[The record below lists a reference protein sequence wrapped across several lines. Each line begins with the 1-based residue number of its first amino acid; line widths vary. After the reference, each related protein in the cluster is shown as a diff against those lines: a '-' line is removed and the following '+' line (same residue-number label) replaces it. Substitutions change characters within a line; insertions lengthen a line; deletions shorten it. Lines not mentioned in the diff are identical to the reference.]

1 MQTIKKVLVLSVTVL
16 ILIVAVA
23 LLFFR
28 DQDTEKLYRCPGCNV
43 ILITTDSLRSDHLGY
58 MGYERD
64 TSPYLDTIAKEGVV
78 FTKHYAQS
86 SFTPPSLASI
96 MTSQYVAEHGLIE
109 WNELSD
115 DKLTISEILKDNG
128 YQTIAFN
135 AGPHLNW
142 VNLDQGFKFNYV
154 GSKHR
159 AGRLMNKRVLDWLEK
174 DRRGKYFMWIHYFDA
189 HRPYKPRTP
198 YRDMYTGGYEKVKDP
213 QREFKNPITLF
224 KKVWSGKRRL
234 TDAEEE
240 YLISLYDGGISFQD
254 TQIGSL
260 ISKMKTMGALENTII
275 IITADHGENL
285 NEHKTQPNYFFSHDP
300 TLYDQ
305 VTRVPLIFWA
315 DDLPKGIKTDTYTQ
329 SIDIAPT
336 ILEMLEIKNNNLPFR
351 GKSLI
356 PLFFGRTMPERD
368 VFSQCEGWE
377 NKRMVISDG
386 YKYILD
392 LNNNQEELFHLSEDP
407 GEKRNLID
415 TSDRSQE
422 LREKINIYIKTYEF
436 NSTKEYELRE
446 KMKDQKSLGYI

>member
-1 MQTIKKVLVLSVTVL
+1 MHTIKKVIVLSVTVL
-16 ILIVAVA
+16 ILIVAVV
-23 LLFFR
+23 LLFIR
-28 DQDTEKLYRCPGCNV
+28 DQDTEKLYSCPGCNV
-43 ILITTDSLRSDHLGY
+43 ILITIDSLRLDHLGY

-64 TSPYLDTIAKEGVV
+64 TSPYLDSIAKEGVV
-78 FTKHYAQS
+78 FTRHYAQS

-96 MTSQYVAEHGLIE
+96 MTSQYVAEHGLID
-109 WNELSD
+109 WNDLSD
-115 DKLTISEILKDNG
+115 DKLTISEILKVKG

-154 GSKHR
+154 GSKDRKGR
-159 AGRLMNKRVLDWLEK
+159 ADRMNRKVLSWLEK
-174 DRRGKYFMWIHYFDA
+174 ERNGKYFMWIHYFDV
-189 HRPYKPRTP
+189 HRPYTPKKP
-198 YRDMYTGGYEKVKDP
+198 YRDMYTGGYEKAKDP
-213 QREFKNPITLF
+213 QREFKNRIEFF
-224 KKVWSGKRRL
+224 KKVWSGERRL

-254 TQIGSL
+254 HEIGSL

-285 NEHKTQPNYFFSHDP
+285 NEHQAQPNYFFSHDP

-315 DDLPKGIKTDTYTQ
+315 DNLPKGIKTDAYTQ

-336 ILEMLEIKNNNLPFR
+336 ILEMLEIKNNNLHFR

-356 PLFFGRTMPERD
+356 PLFFGHTMPERD

-407 GEKRNLID
+407 GEIRNLID

-422 LREKINIYIKTYEF
+422 LREKIKTYIKTYEF
-436 NSTKEYELRE
+436 NSTKD
-446 KMKDQKSLGYI
+446 KDTGTPFKVKKET